1 MFKKSLLAASAVA
14 LMAVAGTASA
24 AAPTFVL
31 DAETPV
37 DNFNSAFNPKPAGK
51 VTYTDTFAN
60 LGYLDLGTDKLYK
73 VTYTFLGKEAGY
85 KNTLTMNFGGGT
97 LTNYDTVGQSFT
109 AYSQQ
114 GVIDFSFT
122 DQRGFSTFNG
132 DTFDSLRTT
141 WGLLASATS
150 TVNGGGFDYI
160 IGLNDSAGGMT
171 RDYDD
176 MVVGITISAVPEP
189 ESLALM
195 LAGLGCVAVVG
206 RRRKQA

>member
-1 MFKKSLLAASAVA
+1 MFKKSLLAASAIA

-31 DAETPV
+31 DGETPV
-37 DNFNSAFNPKPAGK
+37 DNFNAAFNPKPAGK

-85 KNTLTMNFGGGT
+85 KNTLTMDFGGGT

-114 GVIDFSFT
+114 GVIDFSFA
-122 DQRGFSTFNG
+122 DDRGYSTFNG
-132 DTFDSLRTT
+132 DTFDSLRMT
-141 WGLLASATS
+141 WGLLATATS
-150 TVNGGGFDYI
+150 NVNGGGYDYI
-160 IGLNDSAGGMT
+160 IGLNDSAGGLT